1 MLKHFFGVIHSFTQH
16 LRNTIY
22 IPGPIL
28 QVYRNTPHGAYLHSS
43 KGRQAY
49 TFYLYTCVC
58 IYIYTYVHTHTYY
71 IIVLQILLGSSRRKL
86 KQGTEKESYTA
97 VLFFYRENQKS
108 TSSKVILKQSPERN
122 EGVNHGDT

>member
-1 MLKHFFGVIHSFTQH
+1 MRLQQRRKFLSSQSLQVVEKKKIKLSLPYVYDCVLPLYSKSVMLKHFFGVIHSFTQH

-43 KGRQAY
+43 KGRQTY

-58 IYIYTYVHTHTYY
+58 IYIYTYVHIHTH
-71 IIVLQILLGSSRRKL
+71 ILLLYYCITNIIR
-86 KQGTEKESYTA
+86 
-97 VLFFYRENQKS
+97 
-108 TSSKVILKQSPERN
+108 
-122 EGVNHGDT
+122 